1 VNASVTNPGKPP
13 GPDGRT
19 VFVVDDDPVMRSTLK
34 TYLSAR
40 GFSVR
45 TIADGLDALMALEK
59 EIPLLIVSDIRM
71 EKCDGL
77 TLLRGLQN
85 RAETSRIPVVFIS
98 AYADDDM
105 MMEARK
111 LGASFFLTKP
121 FPLSA
126 LQHIIARIVPRP
138 A

>member
-1 VNASVTNPGKPP
+1 MNPAKTLTGTQPTRDHRP
-13 GPDGRT
+13 

-34 TYLSAR
+34 TYLASK
-40 GFSVR
+40 GFEVR
-45 TIADGLDALMALEK
+45 TIADGLDALIALEK
-59 EIPLLIVSDIRM
+59 ETPLLIVSDIRM

-105 MMEARK
+105 MMEARN
-111 LGASFFLTKP
+111 LGATFFLTKP

-126 LQHIIARIVPRP
+126 LQKIIAHIVPDRT
-138 A
+138 